1 MRIQLSE
8 MIGERCITVEQGKAL
23 FDAIQSPLKAG
34 EEVVIDLA
42 GVKTLLS
49 LFLNNS
55 VGLLFRDFEPEA
67 VGRLLHIENATQS
80 QQETLERVMTNAKA
94 YHRDP
99 ERRKVVDAA
108 LARIVEEM
116 D

>member
-8 MIGERCITVEQGKAL
+8 MIGERCITVEQGKKL
-23 FDAIQSPLKAG
+23 YDEILPPLKAG
-34 EEVVIDLA
+34 EQVVIDLT

-55 VGLLFRDFEPEA
+55 IGLLFKDFDAAALEQSL
-67 VGRLLHIENATQS
+67 RFENPTPS
-80 QQETLERVMTNAKA
+80 QQETVDRVMTNAEA
-94 YHRDP
+94 YHKDP
-99 ERRKVVDAA
+99 ERRKTVDAA